1 MALLGCRW
9 VRRARRALSVPGSP
23 QRASRDLGAAHDATE
38 AAGVV
43 DCQMLAG
50 AVVPEGDGP
59 RLPAEAAGGLGGG
72 PMLQQIVEQRPALVL
87 PHVLKADGVG
97 RVGVEGLA
105 GGVPGPR

>member
-23 QRASRDLGAAHDATE
+23 QRASRVVGAAHGATE

-50 AVVPEGDGP
+50 AVVPEGDRP
-59 RLPAEAAGGLGGG
+59 RLPAEAAGELGAV

-87 PHVLKADGVG
+87 RHVLKADGVG
-97 RVGVEGLA
+97 GVDVEDLA
-105 GGVPGPR
+105 VRF

>member
-9 VRRARRALSVPGSP
+9 VGCARRASCAPGSP
-23 QRASRDLGAAHDATE
+23 QRASRELGAAHDATE

-59 RLPAEAAGGLGGG
+59 RLPAEPAGELGAV
-72 PMLQQIVEQRPALVL
+72 PMLQQIVEQRAAVVL
-87 PHVLKADGVG
+87 RDVLKADGVG
-97 RVGVEGLA
+97 GVDVE
-105 GGVPGPR
+105 

>member
-9 VRRARRALSVPGSP
+9 VRRVRRAWCVPGSP

-50 AVVPEGDGP
+50 PVVPEGDGP
-59 RLPAEAAGGLGGG
+59 RLPAEAAGELGPM

-87 PHVLKADGVG
+87 RHVLKAD
-97 RVGVEGLA
+97 RVG
-105 GGVPGPR
+105 GV